1 MQGKTGSLVTSPGS
15 AAAFSNPYPVW
26 ALAISDCLGLKPLEA
41 WPGFVFECLW
51 KDRVFIL
58 FSPTPENKQWWARGQ
73 ESLFIEE
80 KRGR

>member
-1 MQGKTGSLVTSPGS
+1 MTSPGS

-51 KDRVFIL
+51 EDRVFVL
-58 FSPTPENKQWWARGQ
+58 FSPTPENKQWWARGAGVTVHRRKEGQ
-73 ESLFIEE
+73 MS
-80 KRGR
+80 R